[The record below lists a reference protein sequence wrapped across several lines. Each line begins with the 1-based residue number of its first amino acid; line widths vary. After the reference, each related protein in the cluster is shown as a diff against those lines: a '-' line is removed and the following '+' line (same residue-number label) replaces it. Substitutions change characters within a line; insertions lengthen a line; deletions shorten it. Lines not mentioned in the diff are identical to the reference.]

1 MRARACE
8 DAPGSDGVEQA
19 MSVAEKMRVAPG
31 SFIDCDM
38 RDLLRNGAARKRK
51 QRTKL
56 VRRGLADK
64 RRPTWL

>member
-1 MRARACE
+1 LRRCAKVVRA
-8 DAPGSDGVEQA
+8 SDGVEQA

-38 RDLLRNGAARKRK
+38 RDLLRNGVARKRK